1 MAAPPRTRLSAT
13 DWVDAAL
20 ALITAEGVAGLRIA
34 RLCDELGVTKGS
46 FYWHFADLDAL
57 WEAMA
62 ERWRE
67 LTHSQRGQWQ
77 ELSDLPADGRI
88 VALSTMLISDRH
100 LTVETAIR
108 DWARTNEKVAET
120 VRQIDGEVFDVVRT
134 TLEELD
140 MSASQARL
148 LAGLL
153 VYAGIGYI
161 HGHEG
166 LPTPT
171 PEELQ
176 RALTG
181 LLAATTR
188 DSRAGGDDD

>member
-1 MAAPPRTRLSAT
+1 MRKSRRSPRLTAT

-20 ALITAEGVAGLRIA
+20 ALITSEGVRGVKISQ
-34 RLCDELGVTKGS
+34 LCEELGVTKGS
-46 FYWHFADLDAL
+46 FYWHFKDLDAL

-62 ERWRE
+62 VRWQEINRLRIAELHE
-67 LTHSQRGQWQ
+67 LT
-77 ELSDLPADGRI
+77 EMPADARLI
-88 VALSTMLISDRH
+88 ALSTMLISDSH

-108 DWARTNEKVAET
+108 DWARSNDKVAET
-120 VRQIDGEVFDVVRT
+120 VRSIDGEVFDVVDRT
-134 TLEELD
+134 LRELA
-140 MSASQARL
+140 MSPSQARL

-171 PEELQ
+171 PDELQ
-176 RALTG
+176 HAISAL
-181 LLAATTR
+181 LSAAV
-188 DSRAGGDDD
+188 APPIGN